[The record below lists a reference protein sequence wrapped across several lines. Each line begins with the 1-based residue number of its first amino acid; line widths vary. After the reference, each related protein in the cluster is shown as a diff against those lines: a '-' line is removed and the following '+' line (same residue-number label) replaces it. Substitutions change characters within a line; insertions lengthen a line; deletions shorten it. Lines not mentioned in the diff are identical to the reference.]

1 MDGVRRQAQMVCH
14 GAGAQV
20 RGAVHAK
27 SIGQANGMVWG
38 DRTGDAAA

>member
-1 MDGVRRQAQMVCH
+1 MVCADGSQMVCH
-14 GAGAQV
+14 GAEAQV

-27 SIGQANGMVWG
+27 SIGQANGMAWG